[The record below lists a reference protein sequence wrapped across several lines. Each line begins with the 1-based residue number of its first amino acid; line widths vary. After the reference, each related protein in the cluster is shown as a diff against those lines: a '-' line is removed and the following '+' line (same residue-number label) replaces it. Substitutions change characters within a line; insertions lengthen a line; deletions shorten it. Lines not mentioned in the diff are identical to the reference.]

1 MQRNVRKRGPTILF
15 FLQLAISLNWPR
27 EINNKSNIRFID
39 VSNLDSL
46 TSQSVFVFMHN
57 LPFIDQVYSIIVTCS
72 ERLTRSS
79 NIYSIFIFYLTFF
92 CYLSNILQ
100 PIKCILLI
108 YIIKKYISFKIDK
121 KKILI
126 HYLI

>member
-27 EINNKSNIRFID
+27 EITNKSNIRFID

-72 ERLTRSS
+72 ERLTNS

-108 YIIKKYISFKIDK
+108 YIIKNIFLLKLTK

>member
-72 ERLTRSS
+72 ERLTNS

-100 PIKCILLI
+100 PIKWILLI
-108 YIIKKYISFKIDK
+108 YIIKNIFLLKLTK

>member
-27 EINNKSNIRFID
+27 EITNKSNIRFID

-72 ERLTRSS
+72 ERLTNS

-100 PIKCILLI
+100 PIKWILLI
-108 YIIKKYISFKIDK
+108 YIIKNIFLLKLTK